1 MNKKVLTYSLVA
13 LLTGTTITTFSII
26 DSAKANDRNQVKAP
40 NPTNTSPVHGGMNMR
55 AEVDKSFI
63 EMMIPHH
70 QSANEM
76 AQMALSRAKS
86 PEVKKLAQS
95 IISDQTREIQQ
106 MQSWYKQWYGKEVP
120 MKGMNM
126 DMGNG
131 MDEAMKISMQQQ
143 EMMDKEMM
151 TALQNAP
158 NFDQEFLRQMTR
170 HHQMATMMAGM
181 VGNSARHP
189 EIRNLAQSIAKSQST
204 EIAQMQQL
212 LQAMNTQDRNTPN
225 RSSR

>member
-1 MNKKVLTYSLVA
+1 MNKKVLTYSLVT
-13 LLTGTTITTFSII
+13 LLTGTTITAFSTI
-26 DSAKANDRNQVKAP
+26 DSAKANDRNQVEAP
-40 NPTNTSPVHGGMNMR
+40 NRTNTSPMHGGMNMR

-106 MQSWYKQWYGKEVP
+106 MQTWYKQWYGKEVP
-120 MKGMNM
+120 MSGMN
-126 DMGNG
+126 MGNG

-143 EMMDKEMM
+143 EMMDREMM

-189 EIRNLAQSIAKSQST
+189 EIRNLAQSIAKSQSA

-212 LQAMNTQDRNTPN
+212 LQAMNTTNQNTLN
-225 RSSR
+225 RSSS

>member
-1 MNKKVLTYSLVA
+1 MNKKFAIYTLVA
-13 LLTGTTITTFSII
+13 LLTGSIVTASI
-26 DSAKANDRNQVKAP
+26 SDR
-40 NPTNTSPVHGGMNMR
+40 TNAHEQNLVQTSPANVSPMDRGMEMR
-55 AEVDKSFI
+55 VEVDKPFI

-95 IISDQTREIQQ
+95 IIEEQTREIEQ
-106 MQSWYKQWYGKEVP
+106 MQTWYKQWYGTEVP
-120 MKGMNM
+120 S
-126 DMGNG
+126 NG
-131 MDEAMKISMQQQ
+131 MSMGMQRGMDQSMMQ
-143 EMMDKEMM
+143 MEMMDKEMM
-151 TALQNAP
+151 EALENAQ

-181 VGNSARHP
+181 VVNSAQHR
-189 EIRNLAQSIAKSQST
+189 EIRNLAQNIIKSQSA

-212 LQAMNTQDRNTPN
+212 LQTITTSNQNMSNQ
-225 RSSR
+225 SSR